1 MKALDRH
8 ILKNILLPALL
19 AFGVITFL
27 GAASKVGGYSE
38 EIPQGFLTPLDFFR
52 LITFML
58 PELVTLLV
66 PVAYFLGIL
75 MAFGRMAQQ
84 GEITAMQASGISL
97 KRMALPVVITGI
109 ILSVFAYLVQDYGR
123 PWGMGRLYHIVYTE
137 IPQRA
142 TIDQLDAGELH
153 EYNDGYRIYFSDKNM
168 ETHTLYNFDM
178 IAPSSD
184 GADVALFHAEEAQ
197 LNKVDGQ
204 YILVLKNM
212 YWVPNN
218 SSRLL
223 QNEEFN
229 YPFPMPEQVQ
239 KTNIQRYGVNL
250 TGLLKHEK
258 STADIHKANPQS
270 GLADELHKTRGEIA
284 NRLSLPFAVIAIA
297 LVGAPLGVQ
306 ARQRGKSSLFSMG
319 FGVMVVYYTLL
330 TIAEPTS
337 NSELH
342 EYILR
347 AWIPNLVLMGIGALM
362 LWKVDR
368 V

>member
-8 ILKNILLPALL
+8 ILKNIMLPAIL

-27 GAASKVGGYSE
+27 GAASKVNSYSE
-38 EIPQGFLTPLDFFR
+38 DIPQGFLTPLDFFR

-97 KRMALPVVITGI
+97 KRMALPVLITGML
-109 ILSVFAYLVQDYGR
+109 LSIFAYLVQDFGR
-123 PWGMGRLYHIVYTE
+123 PWGMGRLYHIIYTE

-153 EYNDGYRIYFSDKNM
+153 DYNGTRIYFSSKDTD
-168 ETHTLYNFDM
+168 THTLYDFDM
-178 IAPSSD
+178 IVPSND
-184 GADVALFHAEEAQ
+184 GNGVALFHAKEAK
-197 LNKVDGQ
+197 LIKSDGQ
-204 YILVLKNM
+204 YNLELKDM

-218 SSRLL
+218 SSQLM
-223 QNEEFN
+223 QNDLVN
-229 YPFPMPEQVQ
+229 RPIDIPKQVK

-250 TGLLKHEK
+250 AGLLKHEQ
-258 STADIHKANPQS
+258 STTKAHNATPKNS
-270 GLADELHKTRGEIA
+270 LAAELHKTRGEIA

-319 FGVMVVYYTLL
+319 FGVMVIYYTLL
-330 TIAEPTS
+330 TLAEPTS

-347 AWIPNLVLMGIGALM
+347 AWIPNIALMAIGVLM